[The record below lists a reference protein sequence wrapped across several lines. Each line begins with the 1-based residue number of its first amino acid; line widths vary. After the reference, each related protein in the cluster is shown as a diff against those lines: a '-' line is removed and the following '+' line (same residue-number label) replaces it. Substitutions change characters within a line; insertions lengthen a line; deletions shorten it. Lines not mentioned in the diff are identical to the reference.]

1 MIKFIRFTLSNG
13 LRVVV
18 HEDRSTPMVAM
29 NVLYD
34 VGSRDENPELT
45 GLAHLFEHLMF
56 GGTPEVP
63 DFDRQLQL
71 AGGENNAFTS
81 ADITNYYITLPK
93 ENIETGFWLESDRM
107 NLLDFSQ
114 KNLDTQKKV
123 VIEEF
128 NQRYMNRPYGDA
140 ILKLRPLAYK
150 VHPYRWPTIGM
161 DVEQIRKCNLE
172 DIRDFFFSH
181 YAPNNAVISLCGN
194 ISPERAYMMAE
205 KWFGRIEKRNIKK
218 RKLSAEPRQK
228 NARTITIKGN
238 VPASAIYKAW
248 HMGSRLSN
256 DFYSLDLITD
266 LLAGGE
272 SGRLYSKL
280 VREKKLFSSIDAYI
294 TSDIDPGLVI
304 IHGKLMQGTDID
316 EAEVTL
322 NRMIDDLK
330 EKLPSTP
337 EMEKVRNKYEAS
349 SLFENTSV
357 LNKAMHLAYYELI
370 GNPEMINQETD
381 LYRSTE
387 RPAVSE
393 IASKYLHD
401 SNCSTLYYLQAKKVR
416 P

>member
-13 LRVVV
+13 LRVVI

-34 VGSRDENPELT
+34 VGSRDENPEST

-114 KNLDTQKKV
+114 KNLDIQRKV

-128 NQRYMNRPYGDA
+128 NQRYINKPYGDA
-140 ILKLRPLAYK
+140 FLKLRPLAYK

-161 DVEQIRKCNLE
+161 DAEHIRKCNLE
-172 DIRDFFFSH
+172 DIRNFFFSH
-181 YAPNNAVISLCGN
+181 YAPNNAVVSLSGN

-205 KWFGRIEKRNIKK
+205 KWFGRIEKRIINK
-218 RKLSAEPRQK
+218 RKLPAEPKQNK
-228 NARTITIKGN
+228 TRTVTLQGD
-238 VPASAIYKAW
+238 VPASAIFKSW
-248 HMGSRLSN
+248 HMGPRMSS
-256 DFYSLDLITD
+256 DYYSLDLITD

-304 IHGKLMQGTDID
+304 IYGKLMQGTDI
-316 EAEVTL
+316 EIAEDSL
-322 NRMIDDLK
+322 NGMIDDLK
-330 EKLPSTP
+330 GKNPSSP
-337 EMEKVRNKYEAS
+337 EMEKVKNKYEAS
-349 SLFENTSV
+349 TLFENTSV
-357 LNKAMHLAYYELI
+357 LNKAMHLAYYELL
-370 GNPEMINQETD
+370 GNPEMINLETEH
-381 LYRSTE
+381 YRNIE
-387 RPAVSE
+387 RTTVSE

-401 SNCSTLYYLQAKKVR
+401 SNCSTLYYLQDKPVR